1 MIVYSCKIIF
11 KHDKIYKNG
20 ERKKMSKSDKNQIY
34 IINYSIILFFLL
46 YIRHIYQLIHIFTY
60 KFINQNQN

>member
-20 ERKKMSKSDKNQIY
+20 ERKNMSKSDKNHKIY
-34 IINYSIILFFLL
+34 I
-46 YIRHIYQLIHIFTY
+46 
-60 KFINQNQN
+60 